1 VPCGVNRPPV
11 WRVLP
16 LTQCPQHPQTAKD
29 EPIPMITTT
38 RRLPVNDAG
47 HAAGPACPDGRLLA
61 LKCLGIP
68 QVATRAAM
76 SSRRTLM
83 RSLAA
88 FCARIRPRNTAELAS
103 VVLYLGEE
111 IDRRERMLDAALRA
125 MVTVP
130 GERVPDSPA
139 ASRCT

>member
-1 VPCGVNRPPV
+1 
-11 WRVLP
+11 
-16 LTQCPQHPQTAKD
+16 
-29 EPIPMITTT
+29 MITTT
-38 RRLPVNDAG
+38 RRLPATDAG

-61 LKCLGIP
+61 LRCLGIP

-76 SSRRTLM
+76 SRRRTLL

-103 VVLYLGEE
+103 LVLYLGEE

-130 GERVPDSPA
+130 GERAPGRPA
-139 ASRCT
+139 ASRPPARAGQPDQICEPAPV